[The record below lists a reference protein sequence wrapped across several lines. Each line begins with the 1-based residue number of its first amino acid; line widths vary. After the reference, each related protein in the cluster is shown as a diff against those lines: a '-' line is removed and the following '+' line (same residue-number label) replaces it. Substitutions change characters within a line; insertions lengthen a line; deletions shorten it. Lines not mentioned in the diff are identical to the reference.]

1 MVSYQQNLN
10 SIKILVWVNSIKVRI
25 MITSVI
31 YIINISFLSILLYLL
46 EPGKLGLMPSTT
58 TLEAVS
64 VRIFN
69 IIYYSYY
76 QELIQ
81 VKQKLNESKL
91 IIKRISVDNLKLEEE
106 NKKISN
112 LMEKVIQ
119 SYNPES
125 HSHFIENGNK
135 NNNNGKI

>member
-1 MVSYQQNLN
+1 
-10 SIKILVWVNSIKVRI
+10 